1 MNETFSITA
10 DQISK
15 LHNAYW
21 LLSNEIAEL
30 EDVFSTSKITSL
42 RKGLSILKDAYSPLS
57 EAKDFEWDRRNSYYD
72 DIKQANKF
80 KSVWSIYEVV
90 SFQSSSG
97 FGNGTLKYENVKVPM
112 REDTNTGCITW
123 LDMWKFAEQAIRES
137 EDSHH
142 MFIEAFYDR
151 GDGVIE
157 LVTGS

>member
-1 MNETFSITA
+1 MNTTFSITS

-21 LLSNEIAEL
+21 LWSTEVNQL
-30 EDVFSTSKITSL
+30 EDTLRSDKITTL
-42 RKGLSILKDAYSPLS
+42 RKAAFLLKEAYTPLM
-57 EAKDFEWDRRNSYYD
+57 EEKDKEWDRRNSYYD
-72 DIKQANKF
+72 DIKQANNF
-80 KSVWSIYEVV
+80 KSVWSIYEVF
-90 SFQSSSG
+90 SFQASSG
-97 FGNGTLKYENVKVPM
+97 FGNGILKYENVKVPM

-123 LDMWKFAEQAIRES
+123 MDMWKFAEQAIRES

-142 MFIEAFYDR
+142 MFIEAFKDR